1 MSDPSPSTTSGPG
14 EVLRAV
20 RRNNNWTLADIAE
33 RAGIPLSTLSK
44 IENGQISPT
53 YDQLMRLS
61 DSLRIDISELF
72 ARRPREV
79 VNNASGRRSINRLG
93 DGERIETDNRVQQYL
108 STDLLNKHLT
118 PIVSESKARTLEE
131 FGEFMRHPGE
141 EFVYVVEGVLAL
153 HTDCYAPVI
162 LQAGES
168 IYFDSAMGHAYL
180 AQGETR
186 CRFLSICTVEEHVA
200 PGVMPSMA
208 KPDTSAPAVTA
219 AAPPVTRTA
228 TGHRR

>member
-1 MSDPSPSTTSGPG
+1 MSDPASTSGPG

-44 IENGQISPT
+44 IENGQVSPT

-61 DSLRIDISELF
+61 DGLRIDISELF
-72 ARRPREV
+72 TRQPREV

-93 DGERIETDNRVQQYL
+93 NGERIETENRVQQYL
-108 STDLLNKHLT
+108 STDLLNKQLT
-118 PIVSESKARTLEE
+118 PIVSEAKAQTLEE

-141 EFVYVVEGVLAL
+141 EFVYVIEGVLAL
-153 HTDCYAPVI
+153 HTDCYAPVV
-162 LQAGES
+162 LQTGES
-168 IYFDSAMGHAYL
+168 IYFDSSMGHAYL
-180 AQGETR
+180 AHGEAP

-200 PGVMPSMA
+200 PGVMPATA
-208 KPDTSAPAVTA
+208 KPEASAPTA
-219 AAPPVTRTA
+219 APSTPPMTRTA
-228 TGHRR
+228 AGSRR